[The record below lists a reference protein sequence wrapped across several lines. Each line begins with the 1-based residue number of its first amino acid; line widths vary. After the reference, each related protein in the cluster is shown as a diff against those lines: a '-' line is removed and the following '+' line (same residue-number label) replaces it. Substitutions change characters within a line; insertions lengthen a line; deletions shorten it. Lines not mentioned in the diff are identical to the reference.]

1 MNTLRQT
8 FTIILGAIWE
18 ANINKIVSD
27 KVQQLTV
34 RQKQKAKNGE
44 RGKQRK
50 RVEMPRPKT
59 FSVSVYSVHTDQSV
73 NFSLSLFPWLMLWRS
88 ADHMSKHVSLHLV
101 CVWAWP
107 LSGWATSS
115 SGNNVGTGFSLVRA
129 QSLHSG
135 DVNKIL
141 GPGLDVLWGISVCRD
156 TNKHMETARD
166 WPYTDWLMSP

>member
-18 ANINKIVSD
+18 ANIIKIVSD

-50 RVEMPRPKT
+50 RVEMPRLKT

-73 NFSLSLFPWLMLWRS
+73 NFSLSL
-88 ADHMSKHVSLHLV
+88 SLAHAL
-101 CVWAWP
+101 
-107 LSGWATSS
+107 TSS
-115 SGNNVGTGFSLVRA
+115 RSY
-129 QSLHSG
+129 
-135 DVNKIL
+135 
-141 GPGLDVLWGISVCRD
+141 
-156 TNKHMETARD
+156 E
-166 WPYTDWLMSP
+166 

>member
-34 RQKQKAKNGE
+34 RLKME

-50 RVEMPRPKT
+50 RVEMPRLKT

-73 NFSLSLFPWLMLWRS
+73 NFSLSL
-88 ADHMSKHVSLHLV
+88 SLAHAL
-101 CVWAWP
+101 
-107 LSGWATSS
+107 TSS
-115 SGNNVGTGFSLVRA
+115 RSY
-129 QSLHSG
+129 
-135 DVNKIL
+135 
-141 GPGLDVLWGISVCRD
+141 
-156 TNKHMETARD
+156 E
-166 WPYTDWLMSP
+166 